1 MIVIPFIKAVKS
13 TNVVAQDEVH
23 ITHEDAAANLAQDDE
38 IIAQDESKI
47 NVAGLNVN
55 LTKSSKKL
63 IKEIHDV
70 HGIQTMK
77 SKEFWSPLSIEAP
90 FRLLSNIEIP
100 HNGNQ
105 NGGTSRGTI
114 TVICLKDDVY
124 SALTCA
130 HVACATDHQQ
140 TFLDGERVLSISK
153 AVETLNKHDEN
164 KYMYTPSKSDCKA
177 EIGSSHR
184 HTFAQFDSETDIMS
198 IIIGKQEDFKK
209 LIGDEMED
217 VVLNLD
223 DANLEL
229 QRRVEDNKEAV
240 KVRTATGVEG
250 FISELNYEY
259 WCKNSPRRI
268 FQNAIKIKS
277 CQTFLDSGDSGTLV
291 WFLDEKENWQPFA
304 YGVCEVCDDGDS
316 GSEKSYICLKLNHC
330 LKALGLQNGRF
341 FILRDNGLSVS
352 NSAKTDDDEGGAA
365 NKKDSKVT
373 MKYRCINYKRRQEPD
388 SISRVHQQPP
398 SEKVKN
404 MKLSSNV
411 NGKNPVT
418 STGARLTSEITGY
431 VGTDHFQFFKKN
443 FLTDDFKMSS
453 DVYKKLKSFDW
464 FCGQCGTAGPTDQMP
479 YLHLYIVVDYANGI
493 TDHNMK
499 QEINEKLG
507 WHASKYIEFRPNDPL
522 KVWKVR
528 PLSNKRLEVERDDIP
543 DVRSSGTLTMFRMKD
558 GKQYALSCFHVGYEI
573 GRIRNDDVNPFL
585 AIQDEIKIN
594 RNATQRFMEENK
606 YFLSDDDGVVGN
618 FSHFDFGYET
628 DIMAIKVDEVKME
641 KTSDEMENYS
651 HDVFSRLYLRQH
663 RGEKSIVQKAQEI
676 FGNIEDLMFNFDD
689 DDGRPVFCNAVLVKS
704 DVEFLMDGDSGS
716 LVYFCDD
723 EDNQKR
729 PFAYVV
735 AELSGKDQNG
745 KVETFYICLRLK
757 DALEALKLMDSE
769 VIIGVLPSTSKPDAD
784 DNLDE
789 HFWMNTSF
797 SEEGKQRLEV
807 QELLRQPW
815 KCFDKSIMHQKKFK
829 RMEEYGREH
838 PEKVTLLSELRVI
851 FKEEFL
857 LGKGSDGTRVYL
869 ALGNNGYGKAVKRI
883 HKDSGKDLANR
894 EKEILN
900 EFNAKRSNYVV
911 NIWHLEENLDEEYF
925 YMVLD
930 LCEESLENYVES
942 SSLQDLEKVVP
953 KVLIQ
958 ILNGLVHLHSGPCPI
973 LHRDLR
979 PSNVLRDVDGNFLIA
994 DFGISRKILNET
1006 STHRSIQRGA
1016 KGWIAPESY
1025 NASDDTIN
1033 KVRYKKESDIMNAGM
1048 LAYYVATKGKH
1059 PFGTEDCRLQNLLH
1073 GNHVGLD
1080 EIKDAAFLDLLL
1092 WMLQLKPEDR
1102 PSANEA
1108 LKHPYLQSDKEKFDM
1123 LCNVGN
1129 QPEIKP
1135 SKGQNSHVRK
1145 QLDCHSKWMELID
1158 DEVLEDFKTFK
1169 TNGKKKTLTYKPT
1182 WASCL
1187 RFIRNVNEHWKDK
1200 PRPHL
1205 SPYVKEGNYKKY
1217 FLQHFPD
1224 LPLRV
1229 HKIIR
1234 STDWKTRTDLEE
1246 HFTYTV
1252 DHVKIEEVSGK
1263 KSKDVMDNF
1272 DVDGK

>member
-1 MIVIPFIKAVKS
+1 MRTCKTSHSCCFDACSQTVVKTVKKSIVLNYLKTGEFFSDGSKNGEEVNSVELLEDRRIFSSEEKKS
-13 TNVVAQDEVH
+13 LLYLLNDNGSDADIG
-23 ITHEDAAANLAQDDE
+23 IT
-38 IIAQDESKI
+38 
-47 NVAGLNVN
+47 
-55 LTKSSKKL
+55 SSTSGPK
-63 IKEIHDV
+63 
-70 HGIQTMK
+70 
-77 SKEFWSPLSIEAP
+77 FWSPSSIEAP

-100 HNGNQ
+100 HDGNQ

-114 TVICLKDDVY
+114 TLICLKDGVY

-140 TFLDGERVLSISK
+140 TFLDGERLVSINK

-164 KYMYTPSKSDCKA
+164 KYMYTPSKSECKA
-177 EIGSSHR
+177 EIGSTHR

-223 DANLEL
+223 DANEEL

-259 WCKNSPRRI
+259 WCKNSTRRI

-316 GSEKSYICLKLNHC
+316 GSEKSYICLKLNHG
-330 LKALGLQNGRF
+330 LKALGFQNGRF

-365 NKKDSKVT
+365 NKNSKVT
-373 MKYRCINYKRRQEPD
+373 MKYRRINYKRRQGPD

-431 VGTDHFQFFKKN
+431 VGTDHFQFFKKY
-443 FLTDDFKMSS
+443 FLTDDFKMSN
-453 DVYKKLKSFDW
+453 DVYEKLKSFDW

-479 YLHLYIVVDYANGI
+479 YLHLYMVVDYVNGI
-493 TDHNMK
+493 TDHDMK

-507 WHASKYIEFRPNDPL
+507 WQASKYIEFRPNDPS

-543 DVRSSGTLTMFRMKD
+543 YMRSSGTLTMFRMKD

-606 YFLSDDDGVVGN
+606 YYLSDDDEVVGN
-618 FSHFDFGYET
+618 FSHFDFGPET

-735 AELSGKDQNG
+735 AELSEKDQNG
-745 KVETFYICLRLK
+745 KGETFYICLRLK

-789 HFWMNTSF
+789 HFKIFKSKFLDEHSNIKPDVCDVLESF
-797 SEEGKQRLEV
+797 TWLHG
-807 QELLRQPW
+807 
-815 KCFDKSIMHQKKFK
+815 
-829 RMEEYGREH
+829 EYGTAG
-838 PEKVTLLSELRVI
+838 PNEKMPFPHLYVMVDDSQEKSNEIIKQEIDGKFGWEASKYIDLPRKAPRKANFRLLSDFR
-851 FKEEFL
+851 K
-857 LGKGSDGTRVYL
+857 
-869 ALGNNGYGKAVKRI
+869 
-883 HKDSGKDLANR
+883 
-894 EKEILN
+894 
-900 EFNAKRSNYVV
+900 
-911 NIWHLEENLDEEYF
+911 
-925 YMVLD
+925 
-930 LCEESLENYVES
+930 
-942 SSLQDLEKVVP
+942 
-953 KVLIQ
+953 
-958 ILNGLVHLHSGPCPI
+958 
-973 LHRDLR
+973 
-979 PSNVLRDVDGNFLIA
+979 FLIA
-994 DFGISRKILNET
+994 
-1006 STHRSIQRGA
+1006 
-1016 KGWIAPESY
+1016 
-1025 NASDDTIN
+1025 
-1033 KVRYKKESDIMNAGM
+1033 V
-1048 LAYYVATKGKH
+1048 
-1059 PFGTEDCRLQNLLH
+1059 
-1073 GNHVGLD
+1073 
-1080 EIKDAAFLDLLL
+1080 
-1092 WMLQLKPEDR
+1092 
-1102 PSANEA
+1102 
-1108 LKHPYLQSDKEKFDM
+1108 
-1123 LCNVGN
+1123 
-1129 QPEIKP
+1129 
-1135 SKGQNSHVRK
+1135 
-1145 QLDCHSKWMELID
+1145 
-1158 DEVLEDFKTFK
+1158 
-1169 TNGKKKTLTYKPT
+1169 
-1182 WASCL
+1182 
-1187 RFIRNVNEHWKDK
+1187 
-1200 PRPHL
+1200 
-1205 SPYVKEGNYKKY
+1205 
-1217 FLQHFPD
+1217 
-1224 LPLRV
+1224 
-1229 HKIIR
+1229 
-1234 STDWKTRTDLEE
+1234 
-1246 HFTYTV
+1246 
-1252 DHVKIEEVSGK
+1252 
-1263 KSKDVMDNF
+1263 
-1272 DVDGK
+1272 